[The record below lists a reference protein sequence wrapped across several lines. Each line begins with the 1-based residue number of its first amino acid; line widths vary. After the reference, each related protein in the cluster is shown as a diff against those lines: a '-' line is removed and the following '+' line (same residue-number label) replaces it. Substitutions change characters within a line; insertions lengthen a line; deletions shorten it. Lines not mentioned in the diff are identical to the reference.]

1 MAMLAC
7 ASPVVAEDAGD
18 AGGAGEAGIAGGA
31 SGAHRRY
38 LKAINSHP
46 KKFGK
51 L

>member
-1 MAMLAC
+1 MLAC

-38 LKAINSHP
+38 LKAFNSPP
-46 KKFGK
+46 KN
-51 L
+51 